1 MRRRITLIL
10 LALTMTLLLL
20 CLGGWGYIYTHQTQI
35 ATVISSQLSKQLN
48 IAVTVQNPV
57 LGFHPTPTL
66 DIENIQLN
74 VVNKN
79 LKINIKKLH
88 IGFSWRD
95 ILMGQFHV
103 AHLDIIQPDIDWV
116 MITSADKS
124 PSHSTPLSTFNTLSS
139 TLDQVRIID
148 GSLRL
153 HTTQHDSAG
162 EQAQT
167 WEFQHLNVTV
177 SNGVMDENREIT
189 LKGQMV
195 QDNLGPAPF
204 SLRGQIPHIT
214 AKWSDTP
221 IQLRALIQNLHTSQ
235 LASQSPYHAN
245 GPLNIKLNI
254 SGQFCSGMNVQT
266 SILPSDDQPLFIVGS
281 KVKQPLHSLSIST
294 SMRCNS
300 NQLQFDE
307 ITANYNELTVAGS
320 LTLEDWQTQP
330 RLHTNLHSGDIAL
343 NQAQLWLPES
353 LTQQIPPQFKQ
364 ATVRCQKLIV
374 DGPLASL
381 NLVHILEGQI
391 SIQQPELSVQ
401 KIQASNVTADITWKD
416 NQLKI
421 STTPLVFKHNKV
433 SLQGPI
439 RIKMVQQPNN
449 MWMVTAN
456 INPWSINLAGA
467 LKKTDKQAGSVSF
480 QLQSP
485 TGADHSWRIDQG
497 ELRLPGY
504 RLLFSA
510 NHADN
515 DIFQVDLKLPQYQ
528 LETISHE
535 IPLLTQ
541 MELKGE
547 ISARYHIEKRPGQPA
562 TGAGQVQLNDC
573 AISPTFAIAPI
584 HHINGSIS
592 VKDWGAQAAKLTLVL
607 GDSPMTASA
616 TINDLRHPVAE
627 IHAQGDGVSARDLV
641 FNSAKMRLN
650 NLDGRIAIHAKGID
664 FIDARVDLE
673 QGTHATVNG
682 KLVFKGPLLEL
693 DIDAPYANINEIIA
707 LWSDQEAKPHN
718 TTSHESSPLK
728 EEFIHIKAHV
738 GQGVI
743 SGFKF
748 QQARGTIHYKTGQ
761 LRVEPLHFQ
770 ADKGTG
776 TGAVYV
782 TRYLNTTNGSQLK
795 LEGQLFNINADKGY
809 QQLLRQVGLVTGT
822 LNGNFTIQG
831 PIGSKFLEGSHG
843 NFHLAIKH
851 GVLRQFKTLSK
862 AFSILN
868 VAQLFSLK
876 LPDMDKEGM
885 PFRKLTGDIT
895 LDRGVLHSENLVINS
910 PAMGVSVIG
919 DHNLINH
926 NVDLIM
932 GIKPLGTVDTIVK
945 HIPVA
950 GWILA
955 GEEQAVITTHFKVSG
970 PSSDP
975 TVEMLPLSSIS
986 TKIFNIFKRTLKLP
1000 GTLITDPK
1008 KILINPKD

>member
-10 LALTMTLLLL
+10 LAIVITLLAL

-35 ATVISSQLSKQLN
+35 ATVISNQLSKQLDMT
-48 IAVTVQNPV
+48 VTVQNPI

-74 VVNKN
+74 VVDKN
-79 LKINIKKLH
+79 LKVIIKKLQ

-95 ILMGQFHV
+95 ILIGKFHV
-103 AHLDIIQPDIDWV
+103 AHLDMIQPDINWV
-116 MITSADKS
+116 MTTPVDKPLS
-124 PSHSTPLSTFNTLSS
+124 SNTPLSTFNTISS
-139 TLDQVRIID
+139 SLDRVRIFD
-148 GSLRL
+148 GSLHL
-153 HTTQHDSAG
+153 HTSHHANTEEHL
-162 EQAQT
+162 QT
-167 WEFQHLNVTV
+167 WELQHLNVTV
-177 SNGVMDENREIT
+177 SNGAMDENRAIT
-189 LKGQMV
+189 LNGQLV
-195 QDNLGPAPF
+195 QDNLEPAPF
-204 SLRGQIPHIT
+204 SLRGHIPHV
-214 AKWSDTP
+214 AAQWSDTP
-221 IQLRALIQNLHTSQ
+221 IQLRALIQNLHTAK
-235 LASQSPYHAN
+235 LAPQSPYHAN
-245 GPLNIKLNI
+245 GPVNIQLNI

-266 SILPSDDQPLFIVGS
+266 AITPSANQPLVIVGS
-281 KVKQPLHSLSIST
+281 KVKQPLHSLTIST

-307 ITANYNELTVAGS
+307 ISANYNGLTVAGA

-330 RLHTNLHSGDIAL
+330 WLHTNLHSGDITL
-343 NQAQLWLPES
+343 NQAHLWLPES
-353 LTQQIPPQFKQ
+353 LTQQIPAQLKQ

-374 DGPLASL
+374 NGPLASL
-381 NLVHILEGQI
+381 NLDHVLEGQI
-391 SIQQPELSVQ
+391 TIKQPELS
-401 KIQASNVTADITWKD
+401 IQEIHGRDVSANILWQN
-416 NQLKI
+416 NQLEVT
-421 STTPLVFKHNKV
+421 TTPLSFKHHKV
-433 SLQGPI
+433 SLQGPV
-439 RIKMVQQPNN
+439 RIKMAQQPHN
-449 MWMVTAN
+449 MWLVTAD
-456 INPWSINLAGA
+456 ISRWSINLAEA
-467 LKKTDKQAGSVSF
+467 LKKTAKQAGRVTF
-480 QLQSP
+480 QLQP
-485 TGADHSWRIDQG
+485 ADRADHSWAIDHG
-497 ELRLPGY
+497 ELQLPGY

-510 NHADN
+510 NHSAN
-515 DIFQVDLKLPQYQ
+515 DLLHVDLELPQYQ
-528 LETISHE
+528 LETISQE

-547 ISARYHIEKRPGQPA
+547 ISASYHIEKRSGQPA
-562 TGAGQVQLNDC
+562 TGSGQVQLNDC
-573 AISPTFAIAPI
+573 AISPTFTIAPI
-584 HHINGSIS
+584 HHINGIIAVENLS
-592 VKDWGAQAAKLTLVL
+592 AQAPKLTLVL
-607 GDSPMTASA
+607 GDSAMTASA
-616 TINDLRHPVAE
+616 SIKDLRHPVAE
-627 IHAQGDGVSARDLV
+627 IHAMGDGVSARDLV

-664 FIDARVDLE
+664 FIDASVDLE

-682 KLVFKGPLLEL
+682 SLLFKGPLLEL
-693 DIDAPYANINEIIA
+693 DIEAPYANINEIIA
-707 LWSDQEAKPHN
+707 LWSDQDAKPHK
-718 TTSHESSPLK
+718 TTSHQSSLK
-728 EEFIHIKAHV
+728 EDFINIKAHV
-738 GQGVI
+738 EQGVI
-743 SGFKF
+743 SGFEF

-776 TGAVYV
+776 SGTVTV
-782 TRYLNTTNGSQLK
+782 TRNSNTTNGSQLK
-795 LEGQLFNINADKGY
+795 ISGTLFDINADKGY
-809 QQLLRQVGLVTGT
+809 QQLLGQVGLVTGT

-831 PIGSKFLEGSHG
+831 PIGSKFLDGSQG
-843 NFHLAIKH
+843 NVDLDIKN

-885 PFRKLTGDIT
+885 PFRNLTGNIT

-932 GIKPLGTVDTIVK
+932 AIKPLGTVDTIVK
-945 HIPVA
+945 HIPIA
-950 GWILA
+950 GWILT